1 MNRENK
7 CKNLS
12 KTVDAKCRFC
22 NIGIRWCDNYSVSI
36 LKSMKKSFG
45 MRGVL
50 VLAALWI
57 GSTLSLRAATIF
69 NNSVNDTTNR
79 FNPGTYEVGDQIV
92 LAPGSIGQFITGFS
106 FEYWGTNTA
115 SPTTFAGDVQAR
127 VRFYLND
134 GTPFNG
140 YASPGTQFYDS
151 GFFSVS
157 PTARSVLTFAQ
168 GADNIPIGGFQV
180 LASEMTWS
188 VQFRGMGATDSL
200 GVDIYNP
207 PTVGMDYPDYWQNNS
222 LRDWTLMTNSI
233 TPIMNF
239 AAVVS
244 AVPEPSVLALSLAGG
259 LGILVM
265 VRRLRRTS

>member
-7 CKNLS
+7 CKNLCKS
-12 KTVDAKCRFC
+12 VDAKCRFC

-57 GSTLSLRAATIF
+57 GSTLSLRAATVF
-69 NNSVNDTTNR
+69 DNSTGDLGIR
-79 FNPGTYEVGDQIV
+79 FNPGTYEVGDQIGF
-92 LAPGSIGQFITGFS
+92 ASGSTGLWITGFS

-140 YASPGTQFYDS
+140 YASPGTMFYDS
-151 GFFSVS
+151 GFFTVA
-157 PTARSVLTFAQ
+157 PTGRATLNFGP
-168 GADNIPIGGFQV
+168 GADNFANGGYQI
-180 LASEMTWS
+180 LTSEMTWS

-200 GVDIYNP
+200 GVDIFNP
-207 PTVGMDYPDYWQNNS
+207 PTVGTDHTDYWQNNS
-222 LRDWTLMTNSI
+222 LRDWTLMTNSLAP
-233 TPIMNF
+233 TMNF

>member
-92 LAPGSIGQFITGFS
+92 LAGTERFLTDFS
-106 FEYWGTNTA
+106 FEYWGTNSA
-115 SPTTFAGDVQAR
+115 GPTTFAGDVQAR
-127 VRFYLND
+127 VRFYQND
-134 GTPFNG
+134 GVTFNG
-140 YASPGTQFYDS
+140 YASPGTMFFDS
-151 GFFSVS
+151 LWFQVT
-157 PTARSVLTFAQ
+157 PTPRATLNFTQ
-168 GADNIPIGGFQV
+168 GVDFPIGG
-180 LASEMTWS
+180 LIIPSNDMTWS
-188 VQFRGMGATDSL
+188 VQFRNMGATDTI
-200 GVDIYNP
+200 GVDLYNP
-207 PTVGMDYPDYWQNNS
+207 PTVGIDYPDYWQNNAV
-222 LRDWTLMTNSI
+222 RNWALMTNSLVP
-233 TPIMNF
+233 TMNF
-239 AAVVS
+239 AAQMQ
-244 AVPEPSVLALSLAGG
+244 ATVPEPSVLALSVTGG
-259 LGILVM
+259 LGILMM

>member
-1 MNRENK
+1 
-7 CKNLS
+7 
-12 KTVDAKCRFC
+12 
-22 NIGIRWCDNYSVSI
+22 
-36 LKSMKKSFG
+36 

-69 NNSVNDTTNR
+69 DNSTHDLGIR
-79 FNPGTYEVGDQIV
+79 FNPGTYEVGDQI
-92 LAPGSIGQFITGFS
+92 AFASGSIGQWITDFS

-115 SPTTFAGDVQAR
+115 SPTAFAGGANVQAR

-151 GFFSVS
+151 GFFTIG
-157 PTARSVLTFAQ
+157 PTPTGRNTLNFTQ
-168 GADNIPIGGFQV
+168 GADGIPIGGFQV

-207 PTVGMDYPDYWQNNS
+207 PTVGSDHTDYWQNNS
-222 LRDWTLMTNSI
+222 LRDWTLMTNSLAS
-233 TPIMNF
+233 TMNF
-239 AAVVS
+239 AARVS